1 VTARIV
7 VQLLSLAFTAG
18 AAWILPAWGVTRLL
32 PVLERSGS
40 GVVNYRG
47 RRISYGV
54 GVVWLLWAGGVM
66 MAGALGRGAF
76 EIISASIPSDGVLQW
91 RLAQAFW
98 PMRVGGMIPLVLAA
112 FGLGMIDDLFGDRSV
127 RGFRGHVGEL
137 VRGRLT
143 TGALKLLGI
152 GAAAAYVATD
162 LASAVIQR
170 DSALVAGA
178 WTAAATWWLAWALVT
193 LVIALT
199 ANLVNLMDVRP
210 GRALKAYSL
219 IAVCGAA
226 GILAS
231 VLRAVAANDGS
242 VWASRPGAPEIVGSA
257 LGLLLLVLGPVFAAW
272 RHDLGERAMLGDAGA
287 NAAGALAGYLLASS
301 LSLVGLA
308 VAAAFML
315 ALNLA
320 SEKVSYTE
328 VIESN
333 GLLRWLDGLGRR
345 RDSAGE
351 EGEDPAGPENSER
364 PAGE

>member
-1 VTARIV
+1 VIARV
-7 VQLLSLAFTAG
+7 AVQFVSIALTAG
-18 AAWILPAWGVTRLL
+18 AAWVVPALGVTRLL
-32 PVLERSGS
+32 PALESS
-40 GVVNYRG
+40 APGVVNYRG
-47 RRISYGV
+47 RRISHGL
-54 GVVWLLWAGGVM
+54 GIVWLLWAGGVM

-76 EIISASIPSDGVLQW
+76 EIISASIPDGVLQW

-98 PMRVGGMIPLVLAA
+98 PMRVGGMMPLLLAA
-112 FGLGMIDDLFGDRSV
+112 FGLGLIDDLFGDRSV
-127 RGFRGHVGEL
+127 RGFRGHVGEMF
-137 VRGRLT
+137 RGRLT

-170 DSALVAGA
+170 DSASVAGA

-193 LVIALT
+193 LVIALA

-257 LGLLLLVLGPVFAAW
+257 LGLLLLVLGPVLAVW

-320 SEKVSYTE
+320 SEKVSYTA

-333 GLLRWLDGLGRR
+333 ALLRWLDGLGRR

-351 EGEDPAGPENSER
+351 EAKDPVGPESAER
-364 PAGE
+364 PAE

>member
-7 VQLLSLAFTAG
+7 VQFVAVLLTA
-18 AAWILPAWGVTRLL
+18 AATWAMPAWGVRRLL

-47 RRISYGV
+47 RRITYGV

-76 EIISASIPSDGVLQW
+76 EIISESMASDGVLQW
-91 RLAQAFW
+91 RLAQSFW
-98 PMRVGGMIPLVLAA
+98 PMRVGGMMPLVLAA
-112 FGLGMIDDLFGDRSV
+112 FGLGLIDDLFGDRSV

-162 LASAVIQR
+162 LASAVVQR
-170 DSALVAGA
+170 GSDLVTAA
-178 WTAAATWWLAWALVT
+178 WSTAATWWVAWALVT

-231 VLRAVAANDGS
+231 VLRAVAASDGS
-242 VWASRPGAPEIVGSA
+242 VWASRPGAPEMIGSA
-257 LGLLLLVLGPVFAAW
+257 LGILLLVLGPVFAVW
-272 RHDLGERAMLGDAGA
+272 PHDLGERAMLGDAGA

-333 GLLRWLDGLGRR
+333 ALLRWLDGLGRR

-351 EGEDPAGPENSER
+351 EGKGPVGPESAER